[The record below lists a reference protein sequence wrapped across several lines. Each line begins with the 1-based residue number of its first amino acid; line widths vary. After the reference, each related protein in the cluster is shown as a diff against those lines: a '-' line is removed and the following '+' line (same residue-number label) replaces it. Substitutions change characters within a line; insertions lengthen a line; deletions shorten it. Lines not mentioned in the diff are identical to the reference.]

1 MEIVGC
7 HMVMNGN
14 QFLLIFLGDFM
25 IFLHIYSYID
35 AING

>member
-7 HMVMNGN
+7 HNVMNGN
-14 QFLLIFLGDFM
+14 QFLLNFLGNFM